1 MKIKRDFKVKVTP
14 IKTQSLCKICKYDE
28 TANNCLNCSCMSCDM
43 HVVGFGCKCLEI
55 EYGKPCRYFER
66 RQKKTNNNIVDS
78 ELQTL
83 AKGLERF
90 SNNVREAIIKLG
102 KKLTEGK

>member
-1 MKIKRDFKVKVTP
+1 MKVKVTP
-14 IKTQSLCKICKYDE
+14 IKTKELCKICKYDE
-28 TANNCLNCSCMSCDM
+28 TANNCIDCYCKSCDM
-43 HVVGFGCKCLEI
+43 YGDCGCICLEI
-55 EYGKPCRYFER
+55 EYGKPCRFFDR
-66 RQKKTNNNIVDS
+66 RQEKTNNIVDS

-83 AKGLERF
+83 AKGLERI